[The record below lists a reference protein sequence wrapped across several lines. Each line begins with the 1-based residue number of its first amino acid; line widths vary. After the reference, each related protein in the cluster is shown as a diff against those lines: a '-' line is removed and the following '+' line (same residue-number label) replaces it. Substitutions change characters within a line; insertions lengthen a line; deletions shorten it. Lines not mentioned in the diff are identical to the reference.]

1 MKNKIKILRIIHT
14 LNPVHGGPQNAILDN
29 SIALIKKGFKIDIVT
44 GDAKNSKFLKS
55 KKIKIFNKGPGLL
68 GDYGFNIKLFL
79 WLVKNRNKYDF
90 FIVHGIWGFYSLI
103 SRILLKKKYFVF
115 THGALDP
122 FFTIN
127 LIKRIKKQ
135 IYWFLIEK
143 RNLLS
148 AKSLLLTTDQE
159 KRLLNKT
166 FVNTHNIN
174 KEVIGYGIIKT
185 QFNKKKTT
193 NLFFKKFPN
202 LKNKSFLLYLGR
214 FHEKKGCEILIK
226 ALKKLKKENININ
239 ILLAGPNNEYKK
251 KIMALSENLN
261 LKDNIFWSDI
271 IIGDLK
277 WGAITISSAMVLPSH
292 GENFGVSLA
301 ESMSC
306 SKPVL
311 TTFKVNIYKEILK
324 YKAGL
329 VSKNNINEFSK
340 ILKKF
345 YFLNKKQTQ
354 QMSVNSLNC
363 FNENFNLISTNNK
376 LANFL
381 TKQNL

>member
-1 MKNKIKILRIIHT
+1 
-14 LNPVHGGPQNAILDN
+14 
-29 SIALIKKGFKIDIVT
+29 
-44 GDAKNSKFLKS
+44 
-55 KKIKIFNKGPGLL
+55 
-68 GDYGFNIKLFL
+68 
-79 WLVKNRNKYDF
+79 
-90 FIVHGIWGFYSLI
+90 
-103 SRILLKKKYFVF
+103 
-115 THGALDP
+115 
-122 FFTIN
+122 
-127 LIKRIKKQ
+127 
-135 IYWFLIEK
+135 
-143 RNLLS
+143 
-148 AKSLLLTTDQE
+148 
-159 KRLLNKT
+159 
-166 FVNTHNIN
+166 
-174 KEVIGYGIIKT
+174 
-185 QFNKKKTT
+185 
-193 NLFFKKFPN
+193 
-202 LKNKSFLLYLGR
+202 
-214 FHEKKGCEILIK
+214 
-226 ALKKLKKENININ
+226 
-239 ILLAGPNNEYKK
+239 
-251 KIMALSENLN
+251 MALSENLN

-277 WGAITISSAMVLPSH
+277 WGAITTSSAMVLPSH

-345 YFLNKKQTQ
+345 YFLNKKQTK